1 VFYSFAALTFA
12 HRARCAAAMRLRPA
26 ADIVRLD
33 FAVLAAPL
41 LPDRFAHRAFWAA
54 LIFLRDAADKV
65 RRGLVYNLPP
75 FSFPKTERAASTCLS
90 WFTRFVRS
98 ALNSATMFASPVRF
112 AMRGIV
118 TFWLQREPNAVHNNR
133 IITEKLEVL

>member
-1 VFYSFAALTFA
+1 
-12 HRARCAAAMRLRPA
+12 MRLRPA